1 MIFVLSTFH
10 RVYRIFCCC
19 CLLHIMRC
27 AILYTQTVVSVGYY
41 TCTNNVYIYYMTD
54 EQAIL
59 YERIELT
66 LCNLNLSP
74 VLSMSILL
82 SLSLSLAA
90 AAACVSA
97 CVYTCIAH
105 TQQRHIYIFKV
116 HFERMR
122 ARKKSL
128 ARDRARERER
138 RGTEIK

>member
-82 SLSLSLAA
+82 SLSLAA

>member
-82 SLSLSLAA
+82 SLSLSCRRRRVRVCMCLYMH
-90 AAACVSA
+90 CT
-97 CVYTCIAH
+97 YTTTPH
-105 TQQRHIYIFKV
+105 LYIQSSL
-116 HFERMR
+116 RTNAR
-122 ARKKSL
+122 AKKIPGTRQSK
-128 ARDRARERER
+128 RERETR
-138 RGTEIK
+138 H